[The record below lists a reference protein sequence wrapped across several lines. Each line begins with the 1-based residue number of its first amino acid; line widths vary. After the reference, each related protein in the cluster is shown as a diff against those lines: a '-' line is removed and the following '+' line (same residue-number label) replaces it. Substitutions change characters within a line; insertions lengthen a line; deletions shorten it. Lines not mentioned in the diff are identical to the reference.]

1 MINEHFYTF
10 IYFISWIVS
19 LKHIVKISRGFVFFG
34 ESADC
39 EDIYYNYNYNWIGFY
54 ASYDYEDYIDKLL
67 IIYILF
73 GETIA

>member
-1 MINEHFYTF
+1 M
-10 IYFISWIVS
+10 
-19 LKHIVKISRGFVFFG
+19 KISRGFVFFG

-39 EDIYYNYNYNWIGFY
+39 EDIYYNYNWIEFY
-54 ASYDYEDYIDKLL
+54 ASYDYEDYIDRLL